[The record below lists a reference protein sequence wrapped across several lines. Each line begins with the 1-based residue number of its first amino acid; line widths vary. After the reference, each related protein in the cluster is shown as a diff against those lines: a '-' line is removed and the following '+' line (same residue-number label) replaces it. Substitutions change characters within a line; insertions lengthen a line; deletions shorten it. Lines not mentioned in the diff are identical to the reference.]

1 MVDSIGVKPTVPASR
16 TTAVADQKG
25 DVATA
30 RTAAQPQSAPTPA
43 AAAASAVSGLVQ
55 TLAATPPVDADRVSR
70 IRHAIANG
78 SYPIV
83 AETIAD
89 RLLAIRLNW
98 RPHDEA

>member
-1 MVDSIGVKPTVPASR
+1 MVDSIGVKPTNPISR
-16 TTAVADQKG
+16 ATPVAEQKG

-30 RTAAQPQSAPTPA
+30 RTAAQPQSAPA
-43 AAAASAVSGLVQ
+43 AAAATAVSSLVQ
-55 TLAATPPVDADRVSR
+55 TLAAAPPVDADRVSR
-70 IRHAIANG
+70 IRHAIADG

-89 RLLAIRLNW
+89 RLIAIRLNW